1 MTLQQHQYQPVQSWG
16 PLAHHDGSRLYVSN
30 PYPQLGDHV
39 GLRVR
44 VRDSLGVEAV
54 HVRSLRDGDQ
64 SFTPCRKVASVGGE
78 GWWQAD
84 LPMVNRQLSWL
95 S

>member
-64 SFTPCRKVASVGGE
+64 SFTHAGRSLRSVVRAGGRPTCR
-78 GWWQAD
+78 W
-84 LPMVNRQLSWL
+84 
-95 S
+95 